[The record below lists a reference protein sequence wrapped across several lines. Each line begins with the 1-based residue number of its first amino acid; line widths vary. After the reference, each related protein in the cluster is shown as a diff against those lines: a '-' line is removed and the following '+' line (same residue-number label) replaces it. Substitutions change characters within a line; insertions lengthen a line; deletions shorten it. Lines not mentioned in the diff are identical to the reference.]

1 MRGDSM
7 APTLRDRDL
16 LITRS
21 IRKGELA
28 AAGDIVVLRAGSNFI
43 VKRVHES
50 NHDSI
55 ILASDSDSEDST
67 YCYRPLSRN
76 RVVGK
81 VLVNF

>member
-1 MRGDSM
+1 M

-21 IRKGELA
+21 IREGELA
-28 AAGDIVVLRAGSNFI
+28 AAGDIVVLKAGSNFI

-55 ILASDSDSEDST
+55 ILASDSGKDST

>member
-1 MRGDSM
+1 M

-21 IRKGELA
+21 IREGELA
-28 AAGDIVVLRAGSNFI
+28 AAGDIVVLKAGSNFI
-43 VKRVHES
+43 VKRVYES
-50 NHDSI
+50 NRDSI
-55 ILASDSDSEDST
+55 ILASDSGKEDST

>member
-1 MRGDSM
+1 M

-21 IRKGELA
+21 IREGELA
-28 AAGDIVVLRAGSNFI
+28 AEGDIVVVKAGSNFI

-55 ILASDSDSEDST
+55 ILASDSDKEESN

-81 VLVNF
+81 VLFNF